1 MIGLPDMVLVKG
13 QIDSLHQHSG
23 QRWFHLVVRVGPNMQ
38 GRVEWTGGKN
48 MVGIN
53 SNGQRIEMNWDD
65 GPSPMQLS
73 LQMVGACS
81 IVDVVIGLKER
92 KFSKVWVDMESTRN
106 DESPRYFTSI
116 HMVYHV
122 EGDVPQKLVERVV
135 QKSHEK
141 YCSVS
146 NSLRGDCKITSEVI
160 IHPNHE

>member
-1 MIGLPDMVLVKG
+1 MVLVTT
-13 QIDSLHQHSG
+13 QLDPLHQQSG
-23 QRWFHLVVRVGPNMQ
+23 QRWFHLIVGVGPFMQ
-38 GRVEWTGGKN
+38 GTVEWTGGKN

-53 SNGQRIEMNWDD
+53 SNGQRIEMNWEE
-65 GPSPMQLS
+65 GPSPMQLA

-92 KFSKVWVDMESTRN
+92 EFSKVWVDMDSTRN

-122 EGDVPQKLVERVV
+122 VGDVPQKLVERVV
-135 QKSHEK
+135 HKSHEK

-146 NSLRGDCKITSEVI
+146 NSLRDDCKITSEVI
-160 IHPNHE
+160 IHSSHE

>member
-1 MIGLPDMVLVKG
+1 MVLVTT
-13 QIDSLHQHSG
+13 QLDPLHQQSG
-23 QRWFHLVVRVGPNMQ
+23 QRWFHLIEGVGTFMQ
-38 GRVEWTGGKN
+38 GTVEWTGGKN

-53 SNGQRIEMNWDD
+53 SNGQRIEMNWEE
-65 GPSPMQLS
+65 GPSPMQLA

-92 KFSKVWVDMESTRN
+92 EFSKAWVDMDSTRN

-122 EGDVPQKLVERVV
+122 VGDVPKKLVERVV
-135 QKSHEK
+135 HKSHEK

-146 NSLRGDCKITSEVI
+146 NSLRDD
-160 IHPNHE
+160 

>member
-1 MIGLPDMVLVKG
+1 MVLVTT
-13 QIDSLHQHSG
+13 QLDPLHQQSG
-23 QRWFHLVVRVGPNMQ
+23 QRWFHLIAGVGTFMQ
-38 GRVEWTGGKN
+38 GTVEWTGGKN

-53 SNGQRIEMNWDD
+53 SNGQRIEMNWEE
-65 GPSPMQLS
+65 GPSPMQLA

-92 KFSKVWVDMESTRN
+92 EFSKAWVDMDSTRN

-122 EGDVPQKLVERVV
+122 VGDVPKKLVERVV
-135 QKSHEK
+135 HKSHEK

-146 NSLRGDCKITSEVI
+146 NSLRDDCKITSEVI
-160 IHPNHE
+160 IHSSHE

>member
-1 MIGLPDMVLVKG
+1 MVLVTT
-13 QIDSLHQHSG
+13 QLDPLHQQSG
-23 QRWFHLVVRVGPNMQ
+23 QRWFHLIARVGAFMQ
-38 GRVEWTGGKN
+38 GTVKWTGGKN

-53 SNGQRIEMNWDD
+53 SNGQRIEMNWEE
-65 GPSPMQLS
+65 GPSPMQLA

-92 KFSKVWVDMESTRN
+92 EFSKVWVDMDSTRN

-122 EGDVPQKLVERVV
+122 VGDVPQKLVERVV
-135 QKSHEK
+135 HKSHEK

-146 NSLRGDCKITSEVI
+146 NSLRDDCKITSEVI
-160 IHPNHE
+160 IHSNHE

>member
-1 MIGLPDMVLVKG
+1 MVLVTT
-13 QIDSLHQHSG
+13 QLDPLHQQSG
-23 QRWFHLVVRVGPNMQ
+23 QRWFHLIARVGAFMQ
-38 GRVEWTGGKN
+38 GTVEWTGGEN

-53 SNGQRIEMNWDD
+53 SNGQRIEMNWEE
-65 GPSPMQLS
+65 GPSPMQLA

-92 KFSKVWVDMESTRN
+92 EFSKVWVDMDSTRN

-122 EGDVPQKLVERVV
+122 VGDVPQKLVERVV
-135 QKSHEK
+135 HKSHEK

-146 NSLRGDCKITSEVI
+146 NSLRDDCKITSEVI
-160 IHPNHE
+160 IHSSHE